1 MAMALHRSIGIFI
14 IVSFEWVFLS
24 PSRPGQQPQ
33 LVQTIQQNPQIVQ
46 IQQQQNQQTQPV
58 QMQQVTVQQQQPQ
71 AQAQQRKGLTLS
83 VNLFAKISI
92 LPPKFHFTHQNEFN
106 DEKIPSKPIFFL
118 TE

>member
-1 MAMALHRSIGIFI
+1 MTSSSPRKNFLILNFF
-14 IVSFEWVFLS
+14 SFF
-24 PSRPGQQPQ
+24 RPGQQPQ

-83 VNLFAKISI
+83 VRFYNK
-92 LPPKFHFTHQNEFN
+92 KN
-106 DEKIPSKPIFFL
+106 
-118 TE
+118 